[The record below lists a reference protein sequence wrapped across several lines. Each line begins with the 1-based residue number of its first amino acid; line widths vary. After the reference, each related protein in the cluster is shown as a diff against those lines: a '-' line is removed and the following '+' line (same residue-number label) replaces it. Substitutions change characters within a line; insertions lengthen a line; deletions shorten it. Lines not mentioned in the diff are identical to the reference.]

1 METIDALLDRYLRD
15 LLNLLLD
22 RAEQPGRKRSVAVL
36 IRRDCPWYDSEQTPS
51 GLRPQFH
58 EALRELEQR
67 GWLQL
72 SWRKF
77 NEGNLLE
84 KVELVVSASE
94 GMTSLYSEL
103 GRVPRETQEARLRA
117 LLKEQEPGSEW
128 HTVFLARARAQLEAH
143 HLPVPLSLSDL
154 QESRDLL
161 LALGAIARLREPA
174 LLRKLSVQLYH
185 DSKQLGALKNA
196 IVAVLSTCSAQ
207 AALYGDDEWALLRAH
222 HIERAPEYVPLAG
235 PITIQVE
242 EREPPS
248 GGMHLELDAQFPSIA
263 LSEYCLRLARVIACP
278 ASAVVMVENLTS
290 FTDLLLVRPSSLLAL
305 YTGGFASPSL
315 LFFLEK
321 LQKFRSDLPFFH
333 WGDLDVGGFRIL
345 AHLRAFLRS
354 VQPVGMD
361 IATFTAYQDYG
372 QPLTTRDRDALDSLR
387 TQEYL
392 SDCLPLIE
400 YMTVAGKKLEQEAI
414 EAASIVARLSK
425 RLESVELFQRKM
437 F

>member
-1 METIDALLDRYLRD
+1 METIEALPDRYVRD

-22 RAEQPGRKRSVAVL
+22 RAEQPRRKRSVAVL
-36 IRRDCPWYDSEQTPS
+36 IRRDCPWYDSEQTPA

-67 GWLQL
+67 GWLRL
-72 SWRKF
+72 FWRRF

-84 KVELVVSASE
+84 KVELVASPSE
-94 GMTSLYSEL
+94 QMTSLYNEL
-103 GRVPRETQEARLRA
+103 RRVPREAQEARLRA
-117 LLKEQEPGSEW
+117 LLEEQESGSEW
-128 HTVFLARARAQLEAH
+128 HTVFLTRARAQLEAH
-143 HLPVPLSLSDL
+143 NLPAPLSLSDL

-161 LALGAIARLREPA
+161 LALRAIARLREPV

-185 DSKQLGALKNA
+185 DSKRLGALKNA
-196 IVAVLSTCSAQ
+196 LVAVLSTCSAE
-207 AALYGDDEWALLRAH
+207 ATLYGDDEWALLRAH
-222 HIERAPEYVPLAG
+222 YIERAPEYVPLAG

-242 EREPPS
+242 ERQPPS
-248 GGMHLELDAQFPSIA
+248 GGMHLELDARFPSIA
-263 LSEYCLRLARVIACP
+263 LSEYCLRVARVIACP
-278 ASAVVMVENLTS
+278 ASAVVTVENLTS
-290 FTDLLLVRPSSLLAL
+290 FTDLLLVRPPSLLVL

-321 LQKFRSDLPFFH
+321 LQELRPGLPFFH
-333 WGDLDVGGFRIL
+333 WGDLDAGGFRIL

-372 QPLTTRDRDALDSLR
+372 QPLTTRDREALDSLR
-387 TQEYL
+387 RQEYL
-392 SDCLPLIE
+392 PDCLPLIE
-400 YMTVAGKKLEQEAI
+400 YIVIAGKKLEQEAI

-425 RLESVELFQRKM
+425 H
-437 F
+437 